1 MLSEIVSRR
10 TTPVTKWILKERKF
24 DQVSAALHNVV
35 RFLRAR
41 ERVQMRFLQH
51 DLGPHDNICSSQAV
65 STFIHPE
72 EEQSS
77 RHVHDLTAL
86 CVILCQL

>member
-1 MLSEIVSRR
+1 MLSEIASRR

-51 DLGPHDNICSSQAV
+51 DYGTHHKISS
-65 STFIHPE
+65 TH
-72 EEQSS
+72 
-77 RHVHDLTAL
+77 LT
-86 CVILCQL
+86 